1 MTMDFQILFNI
12 AIGLAGAFGGWI
24 LNNIYR
30 SIERLDQDVR
40 AIPHTY
46 VTRDDFRED
55 IKEVKSMLSK
65 VMDKLDDKADK

>member
-1 MTMDFQILFNI
+1 MDFQILFNI

>member
-24 LNNIYR
+24 LSNIYR
-30 SIERLDQDVR
+30 SIERLDADVR
-40 AIPHTY
+40 AMPHTY

-55 IKEVKSMLSK
+55 IKEVKAMLAK

>member
-1 MTMDFQILFNI
+1 MDFQILFNI

-30 SIERLDQDVR
+30 SIERLDQDMR